1 MENSSSL
8 EASDGVLKSD
18 CNDCND
24 LNSTLLD
31 ASEVSPPQKRSKGK
45 PYEFL
50 KSFSTFDEAFES
62 FGVLPRLREHKWTKH
77 STKNGKLALK
87 FWFPCKMGNKEKE
100 STVWNATNH
109 HHRLQ
114 LHHRLHHRLQL
125 HRLQLQLQDKRELSE
140 TLRNNSI
147 FVFVFVTL

>member
-1 MENSSSL
+1 MKNSSSL

-24 LNSTLLD
+24 LNATLLD

-62 FGVLPRLREHKWTKH
+62 FGVFLRLREHKWTKH
-77 STKNGKLALK
+77 SIKCPIIKHLLADATYKLLLEGL
-87 FWFPCKMGNKEKE
+87 P
-100 STVWNATNH
+100 V
-109 HHRLQ
+109 
-114 LHHRLHHRLQL
+114 
-125 HRLQLQLQDKRELSE
+125 
-140 TLRNNSI
+140 LRI
-147 FVFVFVTL
+147 

>member
-24 LNSTLLD
+24 LNATLLD

-77 STKNGKLALK
+77 SIKSGKIALK
-87 FWFPCKMGNKEKE
+87 FWFPCKMRKY
-100 STVWNATNH
+100 TLYDCM
-109 HHRLQ
+109 RL
-114 LHHRLHHRLQL
+114 
-125 HRLQLQLQDKRELSE
+125 S
-140 TLRNNSI
+140 
-147 FVFVFVTL
+147 

>member
-1 MENSSSL
+1 M
-8 EASDGVLKSD
+8 LKSD

-24 LNSTLLD
+24 LNATLLD

-77 STKNGKLALK
+77 SIKCPIIKHLLADATYKLLLEGL
-87 FWFPCKMGNKEKE
+87 P
-100 STVWNATNH
+100 V
-109 HHRLQ
+109 
-114 LHHRLHHRLQL
+114 
-125 HRLQLQLQDKRELSE
+125 
-140 TLRNNSI
+140 LRI
-147 FVFVFVTL
+147 